1 MSVYLGRFGQVELQR
16 QSFDGLKYST
26 INPSDINTS
35 KKRFSFDFDIGLLNS
50 GDQIEIRS
58 TDGSILSFV
67 AAAGWGNNQQQSA
80 GSWYI
85 HVDELGGIRLFSTF
99 DAALEGLSANAI
111 ALNSI
116 TSDIPISIK
125 VVNSIP
131 HILAQCTYFELNT
144 NRETVDTTALG
155 EEFRSNQSSLIS
167 GSGNLRAIWEYLPTE
182 VDNNPAETVHYLM
195 QLTLRTEIG
204 SGFAAKL
211 YIKTTGD
218 YSAGTAADDELWYEI
233 DGIVTQAGVNYTAEE
248 YVTINIDFITTGPI
262 RLRAKTI
269 PINKILQ
276 ENTDDILL
284 EQDATAR
291 LLQEAVD

>member
-1 MSVYLGRFGQVELQR
+1 MSVYLGRFGHVELKR
-16 QSFDGLKYST
+16 QSFDGLKYSI

-50 GDQIEIRS
+50 GDQIEMRS

-67 AAAGWGNNQQQSA
+67 AASGWGNSQQQSA

-111 ALNSI
+111 ELSSI
-116 TSDIPISIK
+116 ASDIPISVK
-125 VVNSIP
+125 VVNSVP

-182 VDNNPAETVHYLM
+182 VNNNPAETVHYLM

-211 YIKTTGD
+211 YIKTIGD
-218 YSAGTAADDELWYEI
+218 YSTGTAADDELWYEI

-262 RLRAKTI
+262 RLKAKTV

-284 EQDATAR
+284 EQDVTAR

>member
-1 MSVYLGRFGQVELQR
+1 MSVYLGRFGQVELKR
-16 QSFDGLKYST
+16 QSFDGLKYSVV
-26 INPSDINTS
+26 NPSDINTS
-35 KKRFSFDFDIGLLNS
+35 KKRFSFDFDIGLLHS
-50 GDQIEIRS
+50 GDQLEIRS

-67 AAAGWGNNQQQSA
+67 AAAGWGNTQQQSS
-80 GSWYI
+80 GTWYI

-111 ALNSI
+111 ALSSI
-116 TSDIPISIK
+116 ASNIPISVKI
-125 VVNSIP
+125 VNSIP
-131 HILAQCTYFELNT
+131 HLLAQCTSFELNT

-155 EEFRSNQSSLIS
+155 EEFRSTQSSLIS

-182 VDNNPAETVHYLM
+182 IDGNPAETVHYLM
-195 QLTLRTEIG
+195 QLALRTEIG
-204 SGFAAKL
+204 SGFSAKL
-211 YIKTTGD
+211 YIKTAGD
-218 YSAGTAADDELWYEI
+218 YSLGTAADDELWYEI
-233 DGIVTQAGVNYTAEE
+233 DAIVTQAGVSYGADA
-248 YVTINIDFITTGPI
+248 YVEVAIDFVTTGPI

>member
-1 MSVYLGRFGQVELQR
+1 MSVYLGRFGQVELKR
-16 QSFDGLKYST
+16 QSFDGLKYSI

-58 TDGSILSFV
+58 TNGSILSFV
-67 AAAGWGNNQQQSA
+67 AAAGWGNSQQQSA

-111 ALNSI
+111 ALSSI
-116 TSDIPISIK
+116 ASDIPISVK
-125 VVNSIP
+125 VVNSVP
-131 HILAQCTYFELNT
+131 HLLAQCTAFELNT

-155 EEFRSNQSSLIS
+155 EEFRNSQSSLIS
-167 GSGNLRAIWEYLPTE
+167 GSGNLRAIWDYLPLD
-182 VDNNPAETVHYLM
+182 VDGNPAETVHYLM
-195 QLTLRTEIG
+195 QLALRTEIG
-204 SGFAAKL
+204 SGFSAKL
-211 YIKTTGD
+211 YIKTAGD
-218 YSAGTAADDELWYEI
+218 YSTGTAADDELWYEI
-233 DGIVTQAGVNYTAEE
+233 DAIVTQAGVSYAAEE
-248 YVTINIDFITTGPI
+248 YVTIAIDFVTTGPI

-269 PINKILQ
+269 PINKVLQ

>member
-1 MSVYLGRFGQVELQR
+1 MSVYLGRFGQVELKR
-16 QSFDGLKYST
+16 QSFDGLKYSVV
-26 INPSDINTS
+26 NPSDVNTS

-67 AAAGWGNNQQQSA
+67 AASGWGNSQQQSA

-85 HVDELGGIRLFSTF
+85 HVDELGGIRLFSSF
-99 DAALEGLSANAI
+99 DTALEGLTANAI
-111 ALNSI
+111 TLSNIASN
-116 TSDIPISIK
+116 IPISVK
-125 VVNSIP
+125 VVNSVP
-131 HILAQCTYFELNT
+131 HLLAQCTSFELNT

-155 EEFRSNQSSLIS
+155 EEFRNSQSSLIS
-167 GSGNLRAIWEYLPTE
+167 GSGSLRAIWEYLPT
-182 VDNNPAETVHYLM
+182 DIDGNPAETVHYLM
-195 QLTLRTEIG
+195 QLALRTEIG

-211 YIKTTGD
+211 YIKTAGD

-233 DGIVTQAGVNYTAEE
+233 DGIVTQAGVNYAAED
-248 YVTINIDFITTGPI
+248 YVTIAIDYVTTGPI